1 MKKLLFATAAFAFA
15 ASAGVAMAHDDDGD
29 YRDNGYQHQ
38 WDRGEHQRNRRDYAE
53 RDNWRGGYDQGY
65 QGYHGERRDAWRGHR
80 WNRYHYRV
88 YRGGYSENPYAYA
101 YPSGY
106 GQSYGYSWD
115 GGY

>member
-1 MKKLLFATAAFAFA
+1 MKKLLFATAALAFA
-15 ASAGVAMAHDDDGD
+15 ASAGVAMAHDDGD

-38 WDRGEHQRNRRDYAE
+38 WDRGEHQRFQRDH
-53 RDNWRGGYDQGY
+53 DGWRGGYNQGY
-65 QGYHGERRDAWRGHR
+65 QGYYGEHRGAWRHSHR
-80 WNRYHYRV
+80 RV
-88 YRGGYSENPYAYA
+88 YRGGYYANPYSYG